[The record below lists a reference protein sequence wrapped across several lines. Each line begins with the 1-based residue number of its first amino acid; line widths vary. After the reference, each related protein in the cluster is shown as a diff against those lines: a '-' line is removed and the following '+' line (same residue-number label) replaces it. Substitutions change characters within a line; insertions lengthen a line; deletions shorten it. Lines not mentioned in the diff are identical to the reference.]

1 MSTPRNSPSGNGFA
15 LNAPFATV
23 TGSYRSTTATVFVAA
38 RSLTALLAGSSR
50 SGDSPSSLSLSSSSS
65 SSSWKRS
72 VSRSLTGSAFFS
84 GAFLSFKAFVE
95 MDDGSIHEPSG
106 ARPTVTGAG
115 GERRVCDDF
124 SLISSFSNS
133 SPNTSTNTKSS
144 PKSCHSPMA
153 FRAPSAR
160 DSSVCRATVFSNRR
174 SSFNRPSNFVN
185 RAHSSGSTSDAPFA
199 ICS

>member
-1 MSTPRNSPSGNGFA
+1 MSTPRNSPSGNGFDA
-15 LNAPFATV
+15 NAPFATV

-50 SGDSPSSLSLSSSSS
+50 SGDSPSSLASSSSS

-72 VSRSLTGSAFFS
+72 FSRSLTGSAFFS
-84 GAFLSFKAFVE
+84 GASFEAFVE
-95 MDDGSIHEPSG
+95 TDDGEIHEPSG

-124 SLISSFSNS
+124 SRLISTDSPS
-133 SPNTSTNTKSS
+133 STNTSTNTKSS
-144 PKSCHSPMA
+144 PSVCHSPMA
-153 FRAPSAR
+153 LRAPSAR

-185 RAHSSGSTSDAPFA
+185 RAHSSGSTSDAPAA